1 MITFYKLYD
10 IENDINVNINPK
22 NIELYIEK
30 PKYFHVS
37 LVSGTYI
44 NVDKF
49 AFENMLI
56 EEGIDK
62 YWQQQITLTE
72 YLLITK
78 IKLFYYQSL

>member
-1 MITFYKLYD
+1 MTFYKLYD

-30 PKYFHVS
+30 QKYFHVS

-56 EEGIDK
+56 QEGID
-62 YWQQQITLTE
+62 E
-72 YLLITK
+72 Y
-78 IKLFYYQSL
+78 

>member
-1 MITFYKLYD
+1 MNFYKLHD

-22 NIELYIEK
+22 NIELYIEH

-56 EEGIDK
+56 SEGVDE
-62 YWQQQITLTE
+62 YWQTPLLTE
-72 YLLITK
+72 
-78 IKLFYYQSL
+78 FP

>member
-1 MITFYKLYD
+1 MSTFYKLHD

-22 NIELYIEK
+22 NIELYIEH

-49 AFENMLI
+49 EFENMLI
-56 EEGIDK
+56 LEGDDE
-62 YWQQQITLTE
+62 YWQIPLLTE
-72 YLLITK
+72 YPSI
-78 IKLFYYQSL
+78 IKLKLSY

>member
-1 MITFYKLYD
+1 MNTFYKLHD

-22 NIELYIEK
+22 NIELYIDH

-56 EEGIDK
+56 QEGIDE
-62 YWQQQITLTE
+62 YWHILLLTVFP
-72 YLLITK
+72 LIQK
-78 IKLFYYQSL
+78 IKLF

>member
-56 EEGIDK
+56 EEGIDE

>member
-22 NIELYIEK
+22 NIELYIEQ

-56 EEGIDK
+56 EEGIDE
-62 YWQQQITLTE
+62 YWQQQITLTV
-72 YLLITK
+72 YLLTTK
-78 IKLFYYQSL
+78 IKLFYCLSL

>member
-22 NIELYIEK
+22 NIELYIEQ

-56 EEGIDK
+56 EEGIDE
-62 YWQQQITLTE
+62 YWQQQIPLTE

-78 IKLFYYQSL
+78 IKLFYYQSH